1 MSIKPYEKLNKQI
14 ILILFCLILII
25 AFMFN
30 FLMSYILS
38 NLDTDKFYNGI
49 LINGV
54 DVSGVDKEEAKSMVY
69 KRLKSEEEN
78 IIIAIYC
85 EDKSLELSGMN
96 FDYEYNLNNTVDL
109 AYNYARKGNLFFRYF
124 KLLKV
129 KNNKNKFVVKSVPNE
144 ESLKKNVNTIINN
157 FDDPKLEAH
166 VEKFEPNSEKMFVY
180 AQGKDGYRLNKEEVT
195 QQLKNLVQN
204 RKSGKIYLKKY
215 EYKNTTTIEDAKNRT
230 QLIGEFKT
238 ISTNSYNS
246 NKNMKLSMEAING
259 TILKPGEIF
268 SFNKVVG
275 DSNNPKRGFLP
286 GASIINGAITMTY
299 GGGICQAATTIY
311 GAAIRA
317 DMTIIERRNHRFKS
331 SYVPYGLDAAIDY
344 KSIDLKFR
352 NDLKYPVYIK
362 ATMKNKELECKI
374 WGPKNKNF
382 DKIEVNSWVVNKS
395 DDIKVEA
402 EKLYYKN
409 NKIIKK
415 RRLPSSVYK
424 AK

>member
-1 MSIKPYEKLNKQI
+1 MSVKAYKKLSKPT
-14 ILILFCLILII
+14 ILTVFCLILIMI
-25 AFMFN
+25 LVFI
-30 FLMSYILS
+30 LLRSYMLS
-38 NLDTDKFYNGI
+38 KLNTDKFYDGI

-54 DVSGVDKEEAKSMVY
+54 NVSGINKEEAKEMVY
-69 KRLKSEEEN
+69 RRLKEEEKN
-78 IIIAIYC
+78 IIIDLYC
-85 EDKSLELSGMN
+85 EDKKLELLGMN
-96 FDYEYNLNNTVDL
+96 FEYEYNLNYTVDL
-109 AYNYARKGNLFFRYF
+109 AYNYARKGSLFFRYF
-124 KLLKV
+124 KFLEI
-129 KNNKNKFVVKSVPNE
+129 KNNKDKFVVKSFLRE
-144 ESLKKNVNTIINN
+144 ESLKKNINIIINN
-157 FDDPKLEAH
+157 FDDPNLEAH
-166 VEKFEPNSEKMFVY
+166 VEKFEPNSKNMFVY
-180 AQGKDGYRLNKEEVT
+180 AQGKDGYRLNKKEVM
-195 QQLKNLVQN
+195 QQLRDLLHS
-204 RKSGKIYLKKY
+204 RKSGKIYLKKH

-246 NKNMKLSMEAING
+246 NKNMKLSMKAING
-259 TILKPGEIF
+259 TILKPGEVF

-286 GASIINGAITMTY
+286 GASILNGSIVMTY
-299 GGGICQAATTIY
+299 GGGICQAATTVY

-317 DMTIIERRNHRFKS
+317 DMAIIERKNHRFKS

-352 NDLKYPVYIK
+352 NDLQYPVYIK

-382 DKIEVNSWVVNKS
+382 DKIEVSSWVVDKS
-395 DDIKVEA
+395 KDITVEA

-415 RRLPSSVYK
+415 KRLPPSVYK
-424 AK
+424 IK